1 MTEAETIIRRDTAGR
16 CTYELH
22 VDGSLFATG
31 SAESVVDAAEIAAVI
46 IADKIDSPAAWLA
59 SASED

>member
-1 MTEAETIIRRDTAGR
+1 MTETETIIRRDTAGR

-31 SAESVVDAAEIAAVI
+31 SAESVVDAAEIVSVI
-46 IADKIDSPAAWLA
+46 VSDKVDCPAAWLA
-59 SASED
+59 SEG